1 MPYRS
6 SRKTELTISDGSS
19 TQTLSDG
26 NTLTVAGGTGVTS
39 TVSATDTVTLAIGQ
53 SVATD
58 ATFQAS
64 TVTATAGNEAGG
76 TIAVRSGDA
85 AQYSKI
91 SLGTNANKATVGV
104 AGATDTFFT
113 GTAQDDLVLRADDN
127 NSKIH
132 LGAGTSGPA
141 AMVITEVA
149 NVGKVGIGLTTPK
162 THLTVEGAVTLKEQA
177 AAEADTAAY
186 GQLWVKTA
194 TPNELY
200 YTTDAGDDIQI
211 TTGTGLAAAA
221 GDITGVT
228 AGDGLTG
235 GGTSG
240 GVSLAVGA
248 GNGIDVAADA
258 ISVDVSDF
266 MTNGSDNRSV
276 TATGADAMNAESA
289 LTFDGNTLTVTDLVT
304 DTSAGTYTA
313 LDIDFDKTGASSDTN
328 TLIGLNVDMDSTEAT
343 GGSNTMIGAK
353 LTPTLSATGGGP
365 TNLTGIEILATG
377 AATGSVAT
385 TRGLTLQATGGD
397 YNQGILINTDDANG
411 WDMKIVSSADVNDH
425 CVISVGAAGATSI
438 TTTDNAA
445 AAAHIS
451 LIPDGNVIIGSGA
464 AVDQAVV
471 FDGNAVDFRVGLDDG
486 TDTLEIGKG
495 SAHGT
500 DAVIKI
506 DSGANLVTLQNS
518 APDDTKYSG
527 TVAVFQAGEDLE
539 IGEVVYLKSDGKVW
553 KAVAT
558 AAATSRAIA
567 MCTVD
572 VSANGYAAF
581 LLEGFL
587 RADTNFPSYSP
598 GAILHTPEQE
608 TSGKNVPEEPAPDTA
623 GDFVQRIGW
632 VKDSNTVFVRFDHNV
647 IGL

>member
-39 TVSATDTVTLAIGQ
+39 TVSATDTVTLAI
-53 SVATD
+53 
-58 ATFQAS
+58 
-64 TVTATAGNEAGG
+64 
-76 TIAVRSGDA
+76 
-85 AQYSKI
+85 
-91 SLGTNANKATVGV
+91 
-104 AGATDTFFT
+104 
-113 GTAQDDLVLRADDN
+113 
-127 NSKIH
+127 
-132 LGAGTSGPA
+132 
-141 AMVITEVA
+141 
-149 NVGKVGIGLTTPK
+149 
-162 THLTVEGAVTLKEQA
+162 
-177 AAEADTAAY
+177 
-186 GQLWVKTA
+186 
-194 TPNELY
+194 
-200 YTTDAGDDIQI
+200 
-211 TTGTGLAAAA
+211 
-221 GDITGVT
+221 
-228 AGDGLTG
+228 
-235 GGTSG
+235 
-240 GVSLAVGA
+240 
-248 GNGIDVAADA
+248 
-258 ISVDVSDF
+258 DVSDF
-266 MTNGSDNRSV
+266 MTNGSNNRIV
-276 TATGADAMNAESA
+276 TATGTDAMNAESS

-313 LDIDFDKTGASSDTN
+313 LDIDFDKTGASNSGTN
-328 TLIGLNVDMDSTEAT
+328 TLIGLNVDMDNTSAT

-365 TNLTGIEILATG
+365 TDLTGIEILATG

-385 TRGLTLQATGGD
+385 TRAMTLQATGGD

-438 TTTDNAA
+438 TTTDNAG

-451 LIPDGNVIIGSGA
+451 LIPDGNVIVGNGA
-464 AVDQAVV
+464 AVDTALV

-558 AAATSRAIA
+558 AAATARAIA

-598 GAILHTPEQE
+598 GAILHTPESE
-608 TSGKNVPEEPAPDTA
+608 TSGKNVPEETAPDSA

>member
-6 SRKTELTISDGSS
+6 SRKTELTISDGST

-26 NTLTVAGGTGVTS
+26 NTLTVTGGTGVTS

-141 AMVITEVA
+141 AMVITEVG

-228 AGDGLTG
+228 AGSGLSG
-235 GGTSG
+235 GGASG
-240 GVSLAVGA
+240 DVSLA
-248 GNGIDVAADA
+248 
-258 ISVDVSDF
+258 VDVSDF
-266 MTNGSDNRSV
+266 MTNGSNNRIV
-276 TATGADAMNAESA
+276 TATGTDAMNAESA

-313 LDIDFDKTGASSDTN
+313 LDIDFDKTGASSGTN

-385 TRGLTLQATGGD
+385 TRGMTIQATSGD
-397 YNQGILINTDDANG
+397 YCQGILINTDDDNG

-451 LIPDGNVIIGSGA
+451 LIPDGNVIIGNGA

-539 IGEVVYLKSDGKVW
+539 IGEVIYLKSDSKVY
-553 KAVAT
+553 KAVST
-558 AAATSRAIA
+558 SAATSRAIGI
-567 MCTVD
+567 CTVD
-572 VSANGYAAF
+572 VAANGYAAF

-587 RADTNFPSYSP
+587 RADTNFPSYTP
-598 GAILHTPEQE
+598 GAILYTPEQE
-608 TSGKNVPEEPAPDTA
+608 TSGINCPEETAPDTA
-623 GDFVQRIGW
+623 GDYVQRIGW
-632 VKDSNTVFVRFDHNV
+632 VKDSNTVYVKFDHTV

>member
-1 MPYRS
+1 
-6 SRKTELTISDGSS
+6 
-19 TQTLSDG
+19 
-26 NTLTVAGGTGVTS
+26 
-39 TVSATDTVTLAIGQ
+39 
-53 SVATD
+53 
-58 ATFQAS
+58 
-64 TVTATAGNEAGG
+64 
-76 TIAVRSGDA
+76 
-85 AQYSKI
+85 
-91 SLGTNANKATVGV
+91 
-104 AGATDTFFT
+104 
-113 GTAQDDLVLRADDN
+113 
-127 NSKIH
+127 
-132 LGAGTSGPA
+132 
-141 AMVITEVA
+141 
-149 NVGKVGIGLTTPK
+149 
-162 THLTVEGAVTLKEQA
+162 
-177 AAEADTAAY
+177 
-186 GQLWVKTA
+186 
-194 TPNELY
+194 
-200 YTTDAGDDIQI
+200 
-211 TTGTGLAAAA
+211 
-221 GDITGVT
+221 
-228 AGDGLTG
+228 
-235 GGTSG
+235 
-240 GVSLAVGA
+240 
-248 GNGIDVAADA
+248 
-258 ISVDVSDF
+258 
-266 MTNGSDNRSV
+266 
-276 TATGADAMNAESA
+276 
-289 LTFDGNTLTVTDLVT
+289 
-304 DTSAGTYTA
+304 
-313 LDIDFDKTGASSDTN
+313 
-328 TLIGLNVDMDSTEAT
+328 MDSTQAT
-343 GGSNTMIGAK
+343 GGSNEMIAAK

-365 TNLTGIEILATG
+365 TDLTGIEIIATG

-385 TRGLTLQATGGD
+385 TRGMTIQATGGD
-397 YNQGILINTDDANG
+397 YNQGILLHTSDSDG

-451 LIPDGNVIIGSGA
+451 LIPDGNVIVGNGS
-464 AVDQAVV
+464 AVETAGV
-471 FDGNAVDFRVGLDDG
+471 FDGNAVDFRIGLDDG

-506 DSGANLVTLQNS
+506 DSGANLITLQNS

-558 AAATSRAIA
+558 AAATARAIA

-598 GAILHTPEQE
+598 GAILHTPEAE
-608 TSGKNVPEEPAPDTA
+608 TSSKNVPEETAPDTA